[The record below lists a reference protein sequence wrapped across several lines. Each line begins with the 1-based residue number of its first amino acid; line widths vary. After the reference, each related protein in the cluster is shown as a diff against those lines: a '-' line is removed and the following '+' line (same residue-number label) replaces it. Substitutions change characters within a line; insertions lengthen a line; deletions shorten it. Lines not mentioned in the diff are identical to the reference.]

1 MFLRIALFVRG
12 VVRVIMLDMVDVYL
26 RGRIVRL
33 IEVVELVF
41 L

>member
-12 VVRVIMLDMVDVYL
+12 VVRVIMLDMLDVYL